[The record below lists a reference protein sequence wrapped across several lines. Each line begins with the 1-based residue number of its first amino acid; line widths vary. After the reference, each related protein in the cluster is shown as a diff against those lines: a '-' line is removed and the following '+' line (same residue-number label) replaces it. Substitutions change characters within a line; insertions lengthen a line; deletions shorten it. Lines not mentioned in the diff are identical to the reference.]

1 MVTTPASLFRD
12 LPSLD
17 RSRRRIAVV
26 AAFGGFP
33 LMTLG
38 YATLVATGIVPSA
51 LWAPIAVILFSTTL
65 VGVVTIYGY
74 GRGRIGDGRE
84 LDERERAMLDRALV
98 LGYGAVITA
107 AVIGLAALA
116 LYLSFVGPI
125 TITMTDLTPVV
136 VGVALYLPV
145 LPLAALAWIEPDV
158 PTDDELSRG
167 S

>member
-1 MVTTPASLFRD
+1 MATPASLFRD

-17 RSRRRIAVV
+17 RARRRIAVV
-26 AAFGGFP
+26 AAFAGFP
-33 LMTLG
+33 LMILG
-38 YATLVATGIVPSA
+38 YTTLVATGIIPTA

-65 VGVVTIYGY
+65 VGVVVIYGY
-74 GRGRIGDGRE
+74 GRGRIGEDRQ
-84 LDERERAMLDRALV
+84 LDERERAMMDRALV

-136 VGVALYLPV
+136 VAVALYLPL
-145 LPLAALAWIEPDV
+145 LPVAALAWIEPDA
-158 PTDDELSRG
+158 PTDDDAPAVR
-167 S
+167 